1 MLVRS
6 VTEYPTDDFTKRKAN
21 ITSHDSTFQVEIS
34 KTLCGMSVVENATKY
49 RKFNLVEIREASQ
62 AQIDK
67 TS

>member
-6 VTEYPTDDFTKRKAN
+6 VTEYPTDDSSKRKVN
-21 ITSHDSTFQVEIS
+21 LTSPDSTFQVEIC
-34 KTLCGMSVVENATKY
+34 KTLCGMSIVKNATKY

-62 AQIDK
+62 AQTDE